1 MKFKLEID
9 IDNASFEDLGEGHEI
24 SNVLHNIINK
34 IEHIDEFS
42 LDDKGRARDM
52 NGNTVA
58 FWEITD

>member
-9 IDNASFEDLGEGHEI
+9 IDNASFEDNGEGREI

-58 FWEITD
+58 FWEITN

>member
-9 IDNASFEDLGEGHEI
+9 IDNASFEDNGEGREI
-24 SNVLHNIINK
+24 SNVLHNIINI

-58 FWEITD
+58 FWEITN

>member
-9 IDNASFEDLGEGHEI
+9 IDNASFEDLGEGIEI
-24 SNVLHNIINK
+24 TNILNNIINK

-58 FWEITD
+58 FWEITN

>member
-9 IDNASFEDLGEGHEI
+9 IDNASFEDLGEGREI

-34 IEHIDEFS
+34 IEHIGEFS

-58 FWEITD
+58 FWEITN

>member
-9 IDNASFEDLGEGHEI
+9 IDNASFEDLGEGTEI
-24 SNVLHNIINK
+24 SNVLHTIINK

-58 FWEITD
+58 FWEITN

>member
-9 IDNASFEDLGEGHEI
+9 IDNASFEDLGEGREI

-34 IEHIDEFS
+34 IEHISEFS

-58 FWEITD
+58 FWEITN